1 MVITFIPP
9 SPYIERWIKMKSQK
23 TVKAQLL
30 PSGRFRTQVVYGK
43 NENGKN
49 LTKSFTADTAW
60 EAIKLA
66 EDFKRLHIDIT
77 PTKITVREA
86 VSEYIESKR
95 NVIAPTTLYGYEVAA
110 KNRLQ
115 AIYGYN
121 ITDIKTIDV
130 QRAINIDAERG
141 LGYKSIK
148 TGYDLIR
155 SAALLF
161 DVELPS
167 IRKLKLPPKTVK
179 EELPDLDKILKV
191 IIGSSVELPCLLSVW
206 CGGMRISEVRGLQFG
221 DIYEDENGR
230 YIKVRRTRVCINGH
244 DTIQNRNKTEL
255 STRDVPIPDYIY
267 NLIQQI
273 PHVSDEEF
281 IVNEN
286 YGALKRRYD
295 RLLKKHGLKM
305 TFHDLRAQFA
315 TTMNGLG
322 VQKEILEKLGG
333 WANSKVLDAVYIR
346 TPKQR
351 VRDSL
356 KIFDNYMY
364 GVIRDTRTEKND
376 SIA

>member
-1 MVITFIPP
+1 
-9 SPYIERWIKMKSQK
+9 MKSNITMKVQQLPN
-23 TVKAQLL
+23 VK
-30 PSGRFRTQVVYGK
+30 FRKQVTYGK
-43 NENGKN
+43 KADGKPMR
-49 LTKSFTADTAW
+49 KSIVRDTELEVIVAV
-60 EAIKLA
+60 E
-66 EDFKRLHIDIT
+66 EFKRLNVDII
-77 PTKITVREA
+77 PSKITVKEA
-86 VSEYIESKR
+86 VEAYIDSKR

-115 AIYGYN
+115 AIYGFN
-121 ITDIKTIDV
+121 ITDIKTIDI
-130 QRAINIDAERG
+130 QRAINIDADQG
-141 LGYKSIK
+141 MSYKTIK
-148 TGYDLIR
+148 SAYALIR

-161 DVELPS
+161 EVELPS
-167 IRKLKLPPKTVK
+167 IRKLRLPPKTVK
-179 EELPDLDKILKV
+179 DELPPLDKVLNV

-221 DIYEDENGR
+221 DIYEDDNGR

-273 PHVSDEEF
+273 PHKNEDDFIISD
-281 IVNEN
+281 N

-322 VQKEILEKLGG
+322 VEKEVLEKLGG
-333 WANSKVLDAVYIR
+333 WANSKVLDSVYIR

-351 VRDSL
+351 IRDSL
-356 KIFDNYMY
+356 KVFDDYMY
-364 GVIRDTRTEKND
+364 GVIRDTRTKKTGD
-376 SIA
+376 VA

>member
-1 MVITFIPP
+1 
-9 SPYIERWIKMKSQK
+9 MKSQK
-23 TVKAQLL
+23 PVKPQLL

-43 NENGKN
+43 DENGKN

-66 EDFKRLHIDIT
+66 EDFKRLNVDIT
-77 PTKITVREA
+77 PTKITVKEA
-86 VSEYIESKR
+86 VNAYIDSKR
-95 NVIAPTTLYGYEVAA
+95 NVIAASTLYGYEVAA

-115 AIYGYN
+115 SIQGYF
-121 ITDIKTIDV
+121 ITDLKVIDI

-148 TGYDLIR
+148 SAYDLIR
-155 SAALLF
+155 SAASIF
-161 DVELPS
+161 EVELPS
-167 IRKLKLPPKTVK
+167 ARKLRFPPKNVK
-179 EELPDLDKILKV
+179 AELPDLDKVLRV
-191 IIGSSVELPCLLSVW
+191 IIGSSVELPCLLAVW

-221 DIYEDENGR
+221 DIYEDDNGR
-230 YIKVRRTRVCINGH
+230 YIKVRRARVCINGH
-244 DTIQNRNKTEL
+244 DVLEDRNKTEL
-255 STRDVPIPDYIY
+255 STRDVPLPDYIY
-267 NLIQQI
+267 NLIQTV
-273 PHVSDEEF
+273 PHKTEDDF
-281 IVNEN
+281 IINEN
-286 YGALKRRYD
+286 YGNIKARYD
-295 RLLKKHGLKM
+295 RLLKKHGMKM

-356 KIFDNYMY
+356 KIFDDYMY

-376 SIA
+376 GAA

>member
-1 MVITFIPP
+1 M
-9 SPYIERWIKMKSQK
+9 RSQK
-23 TVKAQLL
+23 PVKAQLL

-43 NENGKN
+43 DENGKN

-95 NVIAPTTLYGYEVAA
+95 NVIAPTTLYGYEVTA

-115 AIYGYN
+115 AIYGYS

-179 EELPDLDKILKV
+179 EELPDLDKVLKI

-221 DIYEDENGR
+221 DIFEDDNGR

-255 STRDVPIPDYIY
+255 STRDVPLPDYIY

-273 PHVSDEEF
+273 PHSSEEEF

-322 VQKEILEKLGG
+322 VDKEVLEKLGG

-376 SIA
+376 GAA

>member
-1 MVITFIPP
+1 
-9 SPYIERWIKMKSQK
+9 MKSNITMKVQ
-23 TVKAQLL
+23 QL
-30 PSGRFRTQVVYGK
+30 PNGKFRKQVTYGK
-43 NENGKN
+43 KADGKPMR
-49 LTKSFTADTAW
+49 KSIVRDTELEVIVAV
-60 EAIKLA
+60 E
-66 EDFKRLHIDIT
+66 EFKRLNVDII
-77 PTKITVREA
+77 PSKITVKEA
-86 VSEYIESKR
+86 VEAYIDSKR

-115 AIYGYN
+115 AIYGFN

-130 QRAINIDAERG
+130 QRAINIDAEHG

-148 TGYDLIR
+148 AGYDLVR

-167 IRKLKLPPKTVK
+167 IRKLKLPPKK
-179 EELPDLDKILKV
+179 INEELPYLNKVLRV

-221 DIYEDENGR
+221 DIYEDDNGR

-267 NLIQQI
+267 NLIQQV
-273 PHVSDEEF
+273 PHNSDTDF

-322 VQKEILEKLGG
+322 VEKEVLEKLGG
-333 WANSKVLDAVYIR
+333 WSNSKVLDAVYIR

-356 KIFDNYMY
+356 KIFDEYMY
-364 GVIRDTRTEKND
+364 GVIRDTRTEKSD
-376 SIA
+376 GAA

>member
-1 MVITFIPP
+1 M
-9 SPYIERWIKMKSQK
+9 
-23 TVKAQLL
+23 
-30 PSGRFRTQVVYGK
+30 
-43 NENGKN
+43 
-49 LTKSFTADTAW
+49 
-60 EAIKLA
+60 
-66 EDFKRLHIDIT
+66 
-77 PTKITVREA
+77 
-86 VSEYIESKR
+86 
-95 NVIAPTTLYGYEVAA
+95 
-110 KNRLQ
+110 
-115 AIYGYN
+115 
-121 ITDIKTIDV
+121 
-130 QRAINIDAERG
+130 
-141 LGYKSIK
+141 
-148 TGYDLIR
+148 
-155 SAALLF
+155 
-161 DVELPS
+161 
-167 IRKLKLPPKTVK
+167 
-179 EELPDLDKILKV
+179 
-191 IIGSSVELPCLLSVW
+191 
-206 CGGMRISEVRGLQFG
+206 RGLQFG

>member
-1 MVITFIPP
+1 
-9 SPYIERWIKMKSQK
+9 MKAQK
-23 TVKAQLL
+23 TIKAQLL

-43 NENGKN
+43 DSNGKN
-49 LTKSFTADTAW
+49 LTKSFTFDTAW
-60 EAIKLA
+60 EAIKAA
-66 EDFKRLHIDIT
+66 EEFKNLHVDIT
-77 PTKITVREA
+77 PSKITVKEA
-86 VSEYIESKR
+86 VNEYIKSKR
-95 NVIAPTTLYGYEVAA
+95 NVIASSTLYGYEVAA

-115 AIYGYN
+115 SIYGYY

-130 QRAINIDAERG
+130 QRAINIDADRG

-148 TGYDLIR
+148 TGYDLVR

-179 EELPDLDKILKV
+179 EELPDLDKILMV
-191 IIGSSVELPCLLSVW
+191 IIGSSVELPCLLSIW

-221 DIYEDENGR
+221 DVFEDDNGR
-230 YIKVRRTRVCINGH
+230 CIKVRRARVCINGH
-244 DTIQNRNKTEL
+244 DVIENRNKTEQ
-255 STRDVPIPDYIY
+255 STRDIPIPDYIY
-267 NLIQQI
+267 NLIQKI
-273 PHVSDEEF
+273 PHSSDEEF

-315 TTMNGLG
+315 TTMNELG
-322 VQKEILEKLGG
+322 VEKEVLEKLGG

-356 KIFDNYMY
+356 KIFDDYMY
-364 GVIRDTRTEKND
+364 DVIRDTRTKKND
-376 SIA
+376 GAA